1 MVLIAVSNGGWLDA
15 LAPAFA
21 AGEAAVMARKKS
33 WKKCPSDKREKFL
46 RNVMDFMTNAFS
58 SSNRTQT
65 LTFLFNG
72 EIMGLTNEQ
81 RAAKWQFILM
91 DISRDKVLTRQK
103 IAVWARNHGYIL
115 INFQQPDCAQFR
127 T

>member
-1 MVLIAVSNGGWLDA
+1 MVLIAVSNRGWLDA

-33 WKKCPSDKREKFL
+33 WKKCPSDKREKVL

-58 SSNRTQT
+58 SSNRTQM

-91 DISRDKVLTRQK
+91 DISQYLLPS
-103 IAVWARNHGYIL
+103 A
-115 INFQQPDCAQFR
+115 
-127 T
+127 

>member
-1 MVLIAVSNGGWLDA
+1 MVLIAVSNRGWLDA

-33 WKKCPSDKREKFL
+33 WKKCPSDEREKFL

-58 SSNRTQT
+58 SSNRTQM

-72 EIMGLTNEQ
+72 ENAGLTNEQ
-81 RAAKWQFILM
+81 RVAKWQFILM
-91 DISRDKVLTRQK
+91 DINRDKVRGTKSGQDIKDIMQYLVSITQ
-103 IAVWARNHGYIL
+103 I
-115 INFQQPDCAQFR
+115 FR
-127 T
+127 